1 MRFFREHAFACRAA
15 LARIA
20 AAPGSFIFNVLVIAL
35 ALILP
40 LGGLTL
46 LDNVRPVTQGIAVE
60 PEISVFLS
68 TDAPGGR
75 IQAIGDEIRGL
86 IQREQ
91 LKAKVEFVSRDKAL
105 DSLKKRAGLGDIVAT
120 LGNNPLP
127 DAYVLKLASAEDAAG
142 ASRIVKL
149 AEGISKLSGV
159 EVVQMD
165 SAWVKRLAALI
176 TLATTVLWLLAAT
189 LCGVVLAVVFN
200 TIRLQV
206 LTQSEEIAVSRL
218 LGATD
223 AFVSRPFYY
232 TGAMLG
238 LASGA
243 LALAGMLL
251 ALLLL
256 NTSVTQL
263 AALYG
268 SPFRLLPLPASTTG
282 MLLAGSA
289 ALGVLGAALSVR
301 RCLRQPS

>member
-1 MRFFREHAFACRAA
+1 MKFFREHGFACRAA

-20 AAPGSFIFNVLVIAL
+20 VAPGSFVFNVVVIAL

-40 LGGLTL
+40 LAGLTL
-46 LDNVRPVTQGIAVE
+46 LDNVRPVSQGIAVE

-68 TDAPGGR
+68 TDIPGGR
-75 IQAIGDEIRGL
+75 AQALGDEIRGL

-105 DSLKKRAGLGDIVAT
+105 DSLKQRAGLGDVVAT

-127 DAYVLKLASAEDAAG
+127 DAYILKLASAEDAAG
-142 ASRIVKL
+142 ASRIEKL
-149 AEGISKLSGV
+149 AAGIGKLSGV

-165 SAWVKRLAALI
+165 SAWVKRLAALM

-232 TGAMLG
+232 TGAILG
-238 LASGA
+238 LAAGA
-243 LALAGMLL
+243 LALAGVML
-251 ALLLL
+251 AMLLL

-263 AALYG
+263 AELYG
-268 SPFRLLPLPASTTG
+268 SPFRLAPLPASTTG

-301 RCLRQPS
+301 RSLRQPG

>member
-1 MRFFREHAFACRAA
+1 M
-15 LARIA
+15 
-20 AAPGSFIFNVLVIAL
+20 
-35 ALILP
+35 
-40 LGGLTL
+40 
-46 LDNVRPVTQGIAVE
+46 
-60 PEISVFLS
+60 S
-68 TDAPGGR
+68 TDIPGGR
-75 IQAIGDEIRGL
+75 TQAIGDEIRGL

-91 LKAKVEFVSRDKAL
+91 LKAKVEFISRDKAL
-105 DSLKKRAGLGDIVAT
+105 DALKQRAGLGDIVAT

-127 DAYVLKLASAEDAAG
+127 DTYVLKLASAEDAAG
-142 ASRIVKL
+142 ALRIEKL
-149 AEGISKLSGV
+149 AAGIGKLSGV
-159 EVVQMD
+159 EIVQMD
-165 SAWVKRLAALI
+165 SAWVKRLAALM

-232 TGAMLG
+232 TGAILG
-238 LASGA
+238 LAAGA
-243 LALAGMLL
+243 LALAAVML

-256 NTSVTQL
+256 NTSVMEL

-268 SPFRLLPLPASTTG
+268 SPFRLVPLPASTTG
-282 MLLAGSA
+282 TLLAGSA

-301 RCLRQPS
+301 RSLRQPG

>member
-1 MRFFREHAFACRAA
+1 MKFFREHGFACRAA
-15 LARIA
+15 FARIT

-40 LGGLTL
+40 LAGLTL
-46 LDNVRPVTQGIAVE
+46 LDNVRPVSQGIAVE

-68 TDAPGGR
+68 TEIPGSR

-91 LKAKVEFVSRDKAL
+91 LKAKVEFISRDKAL
-105 DSLKKRAGLGDIVAT
+105 ESLKQRAGLGDVVET

-142 ASRIVKL
+142 ASRIEKL
-149 AEGISKLSGV
+149 AASIGKLSGV
-159 EVVQMD
+159 EIVQMD
-165 SAWVKRLAALI
+165 SAWVKRLAALM
-176 TLATTVLWLLAAT
+176 TLATLVLWLLAAT
-189 LCGVVLAVVFN
+189 LSGVVLAVVFN

-206 LTQSEEIAVSRL
+206 MTQSEEIAVSRL

-232 TGAMLG
+232 TGAILG
-238 LASGA
+238 LAAGA
-243 LALAGMLL
+243 LALAGVML
-251 ALLLL
+251 ALVLL

-268 SPFRLLPLPASTTG
+268 SPFRLVPLPADTAA

-289 ALGVLGAALSVR
+289 ALGMLGAALSVR
-301 RCLRQPS
+301 RSLRQPG

>member
-1 MRFFREHAFACRAA
+1 MKFFREHGFACRAA
-15 LARIA
+15 LARISG
-20 AAPGSFIFNVLVIAL
+20 APGSFIFNVLVIAL

-40 LGGLTL
+40 LAGLTL
-46 LDNVRPVTQGIAVE
+46 LDNVRPVSQDIAVE

-68 TDAPGGR
+68 TDVPGGR

-86 IQREQ
+86 IQREH

-105 DSLKKRAGLGDIVAT
+105 ESLKQRAGLGDVVET

-142 ASRIVKL
+142 ASRIEKL
-149 AEGISKLSGV
+149 AAGIGKLSGV
-159 EVVQMD
+159 EIVQMD
-165 SAWVKRLAALI
+165 SAWVKRLAALM

-189 LCGVVLAVVFN
+189 LSGVVLAVVFN

-232 TGAMLG
+232 TGAILG
-238 LASGA
+238 LAAGA
-243 LALAGMLL
+243 LALAGVML

-268 SPFRLLPLPASTTG
+268 SPFRLVPLPADTAAI
-282 MLLAGSA
+282 LLAGSA

-301 RCLRQPS
+301 RSLRQPG

>member
-1 MRFFREHAFACRAA
+1 MKFFREHGFAFRAA
-15 LARIA
+15 LARISS
-20 AAPGSFIFNVLVIAL
+20 APGSFIFNVLVIAL

-40 LGGLTL
+40 LAGLTL
-46 LDNVRPVTQGIAVE
+46 LDNVRPVSQDIAVE

-68 TDAPGGR
+68 TDVPGGR

-86 IQREQ
+86 IQREH
-91 LKAKVEFVSRDKAL
+91 LKAKVEFISRDKAL
-105 DSLKKRAGLGDIVAT
+105 EALKQRAGLGDVVET

-142 ASRIVKL
+142 ASRIENL
-149 AEGISKLSGV
+149 ATKIGKLSGV
-159 EVVQMD
+159 EIVQMD
-165 SAWVKRLAALI
+165 SAWVKRLAALM

-189 LCGVVLAVVFN
+189 LSGVVLAVVFN

-206 LTQSEEIAVSRL
+206 LTQSEEITVSRL

-232 TGAMLG
+232 TGAILG
-238 LASGA
+238 LAAGA
-243 LALAGMLL
+243 LALAGVML

-268 SPFRLLPLPASTTG
+268 SPFRLVPLPADTAAI
-282 MLLAGSA
+282 LLAGSA

-301 RCLRQPS
+301 RSLRQPG

>member
-1 MRFFREHAFACRAA
+1 MKFFREHGFACRAA
-15 LARIA
+15 FARIT

-40 LGGLTL
+40 LAGLTL
-46 LDNVRPVTQGIAVE
+46 LDNVRPVSQGIAVE

-68 TDAPGGR
+68 TETPGGR
-75 IQAIGDEIRGL
+75 IQAIGDEIRSL

-91 LKAKVEFVSRDKAL
+91 LKAKVEFISRDKAL
-105 DSLKKRAGLGDIVAT
+105 ESLKQRAGLGDVVAT

-142 ASRIVKL
+142 ASRIEKL
-149 AEGISKLSGV
+149 AAGIGKISGV
-159 EVVQMD
+159 EIVQMD
-165 SAWVKRLAALI
+165 SAWVKRLAALM
-176 TLATTVLWLLAAT
+176 TLATLVLWLLAAT
-189 LCGVVLAVVFN
+189 LSGVVLAVVFN

-232 TGAMLG
+232 TGAILG
-238 LASGA
+238 LAAGA
-243 LALAGMLL
+243 LALAGVML

-268 SPFRLLPLPASTTG
+268 SPFRLVPLPADTAAI
-282 MLLAGSA
+282 LLAGSA

-301 RCLRQPS
+301 RSLRQPG